1 MKESDSQRRN
11 AIPFIVFRPSGRM
24 TFSRYLQDS
33 KAEES
38 IIKTVSGI
46 ATSFIGKKCIAFDC
60 RYVHIVDSIRD
71 QDCCISADV
80 FVNADC
86 AVFKNRV
93 FEIRF
98 WVWCCS

>member
-46 ATSFIGKKCIAFDC
+46 ATSFIEAEK
-60 RYVHIVDSIRD
+60 
-71 QDCCISADV
+71 
-80 FVNADC
+80 NA
-86 AVFKNRV
+86 
-93 FEIRF
+93 
-98 WVWCCS
+98 